1 MEKEPNQPEEQ
12 SEGEKEGGEKA
23 PVEPCEAP
31 AESEDKGPQA

>member
-23 PVEPCEAP
+23 PPEAGEAP
-31 AESEDKGPQA
+31 AEN